1 MIEVTDRPN
10 PDCGID
16 PGGPA
21 NAPLSAREV
30 THTRRDGQLLVSRSA
45 VLADARR
52 AIGATWLIKREWAQ
66 SR

>member
-1 MIEVTDRPN
+1 MMEVTDRPN

-16 PGGPA
+16 SGGRADAPA
-21 NAPLSAREV
+21 NAPEV
-30 THTRRDGQLLVSRSA
+30 THARRDGVLPVSRSA
-45 VLADARR
+45 VVADVGR

>member
-16 PGGPA
+16 SGRRADTPA
-21 NAPLSAREV
+21 NAPEV
-30 THTRRDGQLLVSRSA
+30 THTQRAGVLPVSRSA
-45 VLADARR
+45 VVGDVGR
-52 AIGATWLIKREWAQ
+52 AIAATWLIKREWAQ